1 MQITEAQPGTTW
13 TAADQHAWDGT
24 IALVSAL
31 VSNTSTQISGE
42 DLQSRIRDTFA
53 TLRSLRHPAP
63 DPQPESRSVRP
74 PTRKEI
80 EDSIGT
86 DALISFVDGRPY
98 KTLKRHLHKHGM
110 TPDQYRD
117 KWNLPSD
124 YPMAHTT
131 YCTVRSVRAKKN
143 GLGRGGRVP
152 RGGRAPAPHEPEQ
165 SPSNSLRR
173 SDPRVKGPD
182 PL

>member
-13 TAADQHAWDGT
+13 TPVDQHVWDGT
-24 IALVSAL
+24 IALVCAL
-31 VSNTSTQISGE
+31 VSNPSTQVSGE

-53 TLRSLRHPAP
+53 TLLSLRDPAP
-63 DPQPESRSVRP
+63 PQPESRSVRR
-74 PTRKEI
+74 PTEKEI

-98 KTLKRHLHKHGM
+98 KTLKRHLHRHGM

-117 KWNLPSD
+117 KWNLPSG

-131 YCTVRSVRAKKN
+131 YSQMRSEMAKKN

-152 RGGRAPAPHEPEQ
+152 RGGTVPARHEPEQ
-165 SPSNSLRR
+165 SPSKSLRR
-173 SDPRVKGPD
+173 SDPQVQGHD